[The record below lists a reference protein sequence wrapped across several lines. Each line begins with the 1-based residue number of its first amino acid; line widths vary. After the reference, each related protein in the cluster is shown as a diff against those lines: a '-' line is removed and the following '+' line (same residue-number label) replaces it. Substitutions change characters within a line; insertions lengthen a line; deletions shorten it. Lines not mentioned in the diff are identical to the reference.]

1 MVVSISY
8 SEVEQYIAHHFQ
20 REITFKLEDSSQLNL
35 NIATPLKVL
44 GFTKY
49 ISINIGVV
57 KIENAKIFLTY
68 SGKLGIDLLVTPTI
82 AFFRRLLP
90 KKANFIRTDTGNV
103 IELNLQ
109 KIDELQSVFEKM
121 DLQSITFEENS
132 FHIEADLKL

>member
-8 SEVEQYIAHHFQ
+8 SEAEQYIAHHFQ
-20 REITFKLEDSSQLNL
+20 KNVRFKLQENSQL
-35 NIATPLKVL
+35 NIATPLKIL
-44 GFTKY
+44 GFTKD
-49 ISINIGVV
+49 ISINVSVV
-57 KIENAKIFLTY
+57 KVENAKIFLTY

-90 KKANFIRTDTGNV
+90 EKANFIRTDTGNV

-109 KIDELQSVFEKM
+109 EIDELQSVFEKM

-132 FHIEADLKL
+132 FHIEADLKS

>member
-1 MVVSISY
+1 MVVSITY

-68 SGKLGIDLLVTPTI
+68 SGKLGIDLLVNPTI
-82 AFFRRLLP
+82 AFFRRLFP
-90 KKANFIRTDTGNV
+90 EKANFIRTDTGNV

>member
-20 REITFKLEDSSQLNL
+20 REITFKLEDSSQL

-68 SGKLGIDLLVTPTI
+68 SGKLGIDLLVTQTI

-90 KKANFIRTDTGNV
+90 EKANFIRTDTGNV

-109 KIDELQSVFEKM
+109 EIDELQSVFEKM

-132 FHIEADLKL
+132 FHIEADLKS

>member
-8 SEVEQYIAHHFQ
+8 REVEQYIAHHFQ
-20 REITFKLEDSSQLNL
+20 REITFKLEDSSQLN
-35 NIATPLKVL
+35 IATPLKVL

-49 ISINIGVV
+49 ISINVGVV

-90 KKANFIRTDTGNV
+90 EKANFIRTGTGNV
-103 IELNLQ
+103 IELNL
-109 KIDELQSVFEKM
+109 
-121 DLQSITFEENS
+121 
-132 FHIEADLKL
+132 

>member
-68 SGKLGIDLLVTPTI
+68 SGKLGIDLLVNPTI

-90 KKANFIRTDTGNV
+90 EKANFIRTGTGNV

-109 KIDELQSVFEKM
+109 EIDELQSVFEKM

-132 FHIEADLKL
+132 FHIEADLKS

>member
-1 MVVSISY
+1 MVVSINY

-20 REITFKLEDSSQLNL
+20 REITFKLEGSSQL
-35 NIATPLKVL
+35 NIATPFKVL
-44 GFTKY
+44 GVTKY
-49 ISINIGVV
+49 ISINVGVV

-68 SGKLGIDLLVTPTI
+68 SGKLGIDLLVNPTI

-90 KKANFIRTDTGNV
+90 EKANFIRTDTGNV

-109 KIDELQSVFEKM
+109 EIDELQSVFEKM

-132 FHIEADLKL
+132 FHIEADLKS